1 MRILVVEDDTRVA
14 RFIARG
20 LREEQYTVDLVGDGE
35 EALFLAQTNEYDL
48 ILLDV
53 VLPKRNGLDVLRTL
67 RAGKLTTPVLML
79 TAKRRIEEK
88 VTGLDAGADDYL
100 PKPFEFDELLARVR
114 ALLRRRGDLV
124 PTALRA
130 GGLELDALH
139 HRVTRDGRELTLT
152 SREYALL
159 EFLLRHKNE
168 VVTRTMLAEHVWG
181 QDFDPLSNVINV
193 YIARLRQK
201 IGDRETTA
209 LLHTIPDR
217 GYMVRDPG
225 RKERTAR

>member
-20 LREEQYTVDLVGDGE
+20 LREEHYTVDLAGDGE
-35 EALFLAQTNEYDL
+35 QALFLAQTNDYDL

-67 RAGKLTTPVLML
+67 RAGKLTTPILML
-79 TAKRRIEEK
+79 TAKRRTEEK
-88 VTGLDAGADDYL
+88 VAGLDTGADDYL
-100 PKPFEFDELLARVR
+100 PKPFAFDELLARVR

-130 GGLELDALH
+130 GALELDALR
-139 HRVTRDGRELTLT
+139 HRVTRDGQELTLT

-201 IGDRETTA
+201 LGEQGTPV

-217 GYMVRDPG
+217 GYMMRDP
-225 RKERTAR
+225 ERTTR